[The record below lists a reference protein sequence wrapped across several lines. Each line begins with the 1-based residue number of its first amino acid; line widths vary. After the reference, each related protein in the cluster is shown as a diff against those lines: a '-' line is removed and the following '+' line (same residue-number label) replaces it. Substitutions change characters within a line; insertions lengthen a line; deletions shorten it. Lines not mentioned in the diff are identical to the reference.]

1 MNNEVLIKNV
11 KEWMNVDNKIK
22 ELQKQTKELRA
33 LKKELT
39 GSLVNIMKTNE
50 IDCFDVQNGKLLYTR
65 NKVKS
70 SLSKKHLLSSLSTY
84 FKGNDKM
91 VQEIAQH
98 VLDSREVKI
107 KENIK
112 RK

>member
-70 SLSKKHLLSSLSTY
+70 SLTKKHLLSSLSTY

>member
-107 KENIK
+107 KENSK

>member
-11 KEWMNVDNKIK
+11 KEWMTVDNRIK